1 MSSDVVIERAAFS
14 RVDQSYPLALLARP
28 NLTLADWRS
37 SAQQSAAGAGLL
49 LAVDAG
55 DRVRGLCS
63 YRVRRGGFHA
73 GVLEA
78 EVFAAAHPFDTGP
91 FVAGLLD
98 ALERLAVDSGCES
111 VEFAGQDY
119 DRWLRQAKGRRDVPL
134 RRRGRPH

>member
-1 MSSDVVIERAAFS
+1 LSIDVVIEPAAFC
-14 RVDQSYPLALLARP
+14 RVDQSYPLARLARP
-28 NLTLADWRS
+28 NLTLAEWRRG
-37 SAQQSAAGAGLL
+37 AEQSAADAGLV

-63 YRVRRGGFHA
+63 YRVRRGACDA

-78 EVFAAAHPFDTGP
+78 EVFAAAHPFDTRP

-119 DRWLRQAKGRRDVPL
+119 DRWLRQADARRDVVL
-134 RRRGRPH
+134 RRKGYPN